1 MRQVSAALW
10 RSNLGNEVLYGLR
23 MSNDDFIR
31 RDEGVLRR
39 AQGGMQHL
47 PSLSGLSADD
57 EIYARAMLALA
68 ETGAMFRGRYVEA
81 HVARLLGAVF
91 PDTGI
96 NEWDLMI
103 PGDPPIL
110 LEVKASAPRGRFD
123 LTRIGRPN
131 ELVWVFVRIDSP
143 MGERPSEFTYSVAGP
158 RERREIAAS
167 FGRSAGVATVL
178 GELGAVRGADLQSA
192 VQQAVQNAGSGGQ
205 VV

>member
-1 MRQVSAALW
+1 
-10 RSNLGNEVLYGLR
+10 
-23 MSNDDFIR
+23 MSNGDVKRVDCEVFR
-31 RDEGVLRR
+31 RGQNDTYP
-39 AQGGMQHL
+39 L
-47 PSLSGLSADD
+47 PLLTGIGADD
-57 EIYARAMLALA
+57 EVYLRAMLALA

-91 PDTGI
+91 PETGI

-103 PGDPPIL
+103 PDDPPIL
-110 LEVKASAPRGRFD
+110 LEVTASAPRGRFD

-167 FGRSAGVATVL
+167 FGRSAGVATLL

-192 VQQAVQNAGSGGQ
+192 VQQAAQNAGSGGQ

>member
-1 MRQVSAALW
+1 MTDRSGPKRHRASGEVVQLPAL
-10 RSNLGNEVLYGLR
+10 SDLTL
-23 MSNDDFIR
+23 
-31 RDEGVLRR
+31 
-39 AQGGMQHL
+39 
-47 PSLSGLSADD
+47 DD
-57 EIYARAMLALA
+57 EAYLRSMLALA

-91 PDTGI
+91 PETGI

-103 PGDPPIL
+103 PDNPPIL

-143 MGERPSEFTYSVAGP
+143 MGERPSKFTYAVAGL
-158 RERREIAAS
+158 RERREITTS

-178 GELGAVRGADLQSA
+178 GKLGVVRGADLPSA
-192 VQQAVQNAGSGGQ
+192 VQRAAQNAGSGGQ